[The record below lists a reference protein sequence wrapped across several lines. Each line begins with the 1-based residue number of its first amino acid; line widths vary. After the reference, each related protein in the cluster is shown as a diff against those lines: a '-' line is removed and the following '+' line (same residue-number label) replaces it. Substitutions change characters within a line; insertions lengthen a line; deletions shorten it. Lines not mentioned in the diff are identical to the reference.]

1 MGKKKAGKGPGKV
14 PAPEVGKRE
23 RKRGYTLSFSPALY
37 SDLRKIAYVQRTTVS
52 QILTGMMEDFRQRNQ
67 VALEEYERITGKL
80 K

>member
-23 RKRGYTLSFSPALY
+23 RERGYTLSFSPALY

-67 VALEEYERITGKL
+67 AALEEYERITGKR

>member
-1 MGKKKAGKGPGKV
+1 M

-23 RKRGYTLSFSPALY
+23 RKRGYTLSFPPALY

-67 VALEEYERITGKL
+67 GALEEYERITGKR

>member
-1 MGKKKAGKGPGKV
+1 MGKRKAGKGPGKA
-14 PAPEVGKRE
+14 PASEVGKRE

-52 QILTGMMEDFRQRNQ
+52 QILTGMMEDYRRQNQ
-67 VALEEYERITGKL
+67 VALEEYERITGKR

>member
-1 MGKKKAGKGPGKV
+1 MGKKKAGKGPGKE
-14 PAPEVGKRE
+14 PTPEVGKRE

-52 QILTGMMEDFRQRNQ
+52 QILTGMMEDYRRQNQ
-67 VALEEYERITGKL
+67 VALEEYERITGKR